1 MIDQLRTWWPVVL
14 VTVLSAPVGVLV
26 CVRVAGARMKRGMPA
41 DRAWRWSLAE
51 VGMVAGTLPWT
62 WMALTPLPRPA
73 GVSLVPFADL
83 ADQVRTPGAWA
94 QIFANMVFLLPFGVL
109 APLRWRW
116 ARHPWRVLA
125 VAVAYAVTLEAL
137 QYLLSIGRVSSVD
150 DVIQNSAGAFL
161 GTLLVWKWSRPR
173 RTAHDRPAGDR
184 LSCAPAASSDGSR
197 AAVDGQRSP
206 MG

>member
-1 MIDQLRTWWPVVL
+1 M
-14 VTVLSAPVGVLV
+14 S
-26 CVRVAGARMKRGMPA
+26 A

-94 QIFANMVFLLPFGVL
+94 QIFANVVFLLPFGLL

-116 ARHPWRVLA
+116 ARDPRSVLA
-125 VAVAYAVTLEAL
+125 AAVACSATLETL
-137 QYLLSIGRVSSVD
+137 QYLLHIGRVSSVD
-150 DVIQNSAGAFL
+150 DVIQNGAGAFL
-161 GTLLVWKWSRPR
+161 GALLIWARNRPR
-173 RTAHDRPAGDR
+173 RTDHDRPTRDR
-184 LSCAPAASSDGSR
+184 LSCAPAASGDGPR
-197 AAVDGQRSP
+197 AAVDGQHAP